1 MVSLSLHLE
10 IYSSRHQ
17 YVRYS
22 FLKTQLTCIQD
33 WPVLFGKIILR
44 LQSDINIFSGITV
57 IAFGDLFQSPSVC
70 QRFFFEDTTDLYTR
84 LASYLGKTISDCR
97 VISTHLVESLSLH
110 LEIYSSRH
118 QYVRDSFLKLLLT
131 CIQDWRVLFGKTI
144 LRLQSY
150 ENLCIKRKTKNCR
163 NSKQNASTCEDALH
177 IFLKILK

>member
-1 MVSLSLHLE
+1 MISTYLVVSLSLHLE

-17 YVRYS
+17 YVRDS

-33 WPVLFGKIILR
+33 WPVLFGKTILR

-84 LASYLGKTISDCR
+84 LAGSLGKTISDCR

-110 LEIYSSRH
+110 LEI
-118 QYVRDSFLKLLLT
+118 
-131 CIQDWRVLFGKTI
+131 
-144 LRLQSY
+144 
-150 ENLCIKRKTKNCR
+150 
-163 NSKQNASTCEDALH
+163 
-177 IFLKILK
+177 